1 VSSDTNSTTHA
12 SSNRRANIRTAL
24 GALLV
29 VGVATLALVAISRPD
44 ADDIRIGHT
53 VGTHQYGGITEPH
66 LVRRD
71 AYSTP
76 LVTIK
81 TVKLSKTTAVASA
94 NPALKAMEAALSKLG
109 SPYRY
114 GAAGPSAFDCSGLM
128 KWSFAQAGIV
138 LPRTSR
144 AQSTVGTPV
153 SKANLQPGDLVFF
166 YSPVSHVAMYI
177 GGGKVVHASTSSSPV
192 KISNLSAMPF
202 HNARRV

>member
-1 VSSDTNSTTHA
+1 MPKHLPAFAARAAVVATVTTA
-12 SSNRRANIRTAL
+12 AAFAAVLPATIPAAAPAATITRTASPVP
-24 GALLV
+24 V
-29 VGVATLALVAISRPD
+29 V
-44 ADDIRIGHT
+44 
-53 VGTHQYGGITEPH
+53 
-66 LVRRD
+66 
-71 AYSTP
+71 STP
-76 LVTIK
+76 VAK
-81 TVKLSKTTAVASA
+81 VAVAAPTRAAVRLSA
-94 NPALKAMEAALSKLG
+94 MNTALAKLG

-114 GAAGPSAFDCSGLM
+114 GAAGPNAFDCSGLV

-153 SKANLQPGDLVFF
+153 AKANLQPGDLVFF
-166 YSPVSHVAMYI
+166 YSPVSHVAIYI